1 MFRKYKDKYAHTVI
15 ILYGASARGI
25 LSFCQLGTRVLR
37 ESPLLSDPGV
47 SSPEA
52 HPVKILITFILCK
65 KILSSSAKGTRGKA
79 RIPTVSS
86 GRSAILPTT

>member
-1 MFRKYKDKYAHTVI
+1 MLT
-15 ILYGASARGI
+15 LS
-25 LSFCQLGTRVLR
+25 SFCTVLLLVAFCLSGQLGTRVLR